1 MQFSLPPSWHLSR
14 AKFVVLALLMVLLL
28 LQAVPQYLVL
38 QWPWTSP
45 PAVQNLGSIRQIR
58 KQGITIAG
66 WPTTQGR
73 TINLSEHQW
82 YAQEVRQGQQNAML
96 FLLPQTSPKNQPQ
109 VEWSD
114 LEGVQRWQSDAYQTL
129 KLPIAETQQTIE
141 ARFFR
146 AWTKSNT
153 FAVVQWYAQP
163 QGGNAVPAKWYWAD
177 RWAQWQGQRVPWV
190 AVSIQVPIAPLG
202 DLGKARPQV
211 ESLVKAVQLS
221 LNPIIRR

>member
-1 MQFSLPPSWHLSR
+1 MQLSIPPSWNLSR
-14 AKFVVLALLMVLLL
+14 AKFVLLALLLGVFL
-28 LQAVPQYLVL
+28 LQAVPQYLVQ
-38 QWPWTSP
+38 QWSWTSP

-58 KQGITIAG
+58 KQGLTIGG
-66 WPTTQGR
+66 WPTIQGR

-82 YAQEVRQGQQNAML
+82 YAQEIRQGSQEALL

-109 VEWSD
+109 VEWTD
-114 LEGVQRWQSDAYQTL
+114 LDGVQRWQTDARQTL
-129 KLPIAETQQTIE
+129 KVTIPETKQTIE

-163 QGGNAVPAKWYWAD
+163 QGGNPVPAKWYWAD
-177 RWAQWQGQRVPWV
+177 RLAQWQGKRVPWV
-190 AVSIQVPIAPLG
+190 AVSIQMPIEPLG
-202 DLGKARPQV
+202 DLGKSRSQA

-221 LNPIIRR
+221 VNPIIQR